1 MTALETMT
9 VESTRTAIL
18 EKQTTASALVDAF
31 YKKIE
36 ANDPAIGA
44 YLTLCKDRALAKPSA
59 LTRWL
64 TGAMRCLRLP
74 ACRLRSRTF

>member
-44 YLTLCKDRALAKPSA
+44 
-59 LTRWL
+59 
-64 TGAMRCLRLP
+64 
-74 ACRLRSRTF
+74 